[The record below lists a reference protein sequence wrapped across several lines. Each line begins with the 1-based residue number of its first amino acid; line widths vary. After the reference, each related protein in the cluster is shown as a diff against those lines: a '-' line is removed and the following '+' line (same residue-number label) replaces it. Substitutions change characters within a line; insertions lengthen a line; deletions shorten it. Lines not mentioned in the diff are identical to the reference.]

1 MKRLRNYLLLALLT
15 LVGNANADQLKVADF
30 TVSPGETYDLAVE
43 LENPDCQYIMTEFW
57 MTLPAGVSIAK
68 DEDDEYLYEESSR
81 FDKTHSLT
89 ISAEEGNVYHF
100 LIYSSKNKAFKDNSG
115 ILFTITL
122 KAAEN
127 ATNGQYQCKIF
138 NQIFSDTDK
147 NEHNPAD
154 VPFNVII
161 GSSAGVDVVLDE
173 TNTEVPEA
181 TAGDVTI
188 LVKRTIKANEWS
200 TICLPFDMT
209 EAQTKEAFGNGV
221 QLKEFTDYEVEY
233 DTDDNV
239 VGLTVNFDDTDLSEG
254 FYGNYPY
261 LIKVENDID
270 EFTITSTIEPVE
282 DDCYQ
287 EYDNGRTGKN
297 RKVYGTFKGFY
308 HAQTTVPNNC
318 LFLSGNKFWYSTGQT
333 KMKAFRAYFDFV
345 DVLDNLENAN
355 ARISMSFDDE
365 TTRIVNVNV
374 NDDENYYDLQGRRV
388 AHPQKGLYIKNNK
401 KVVVK

>member
-1 MKRLRNYLLLALLT
+1 MKRLRNCLLLALLT
-15 LVGNANADQLKVADF
+15 LVGNANADELKVADF
-30 TVSPGETYDLAVE
+30 TISPGGMYDMAVE

-89 ISAEEGNVYHF
+89 ISEEEGNVYHF
-100 LIYSSKNKAFKDNSG
+100 LIYSSKNKALKDNSG
-115 ILFTITL
+115 ELFTVTL
-122 KAAEN
+122 VAADN

-138 NQIFSDTDK
+138 NQIFADTDK

-154 VPFNVII
+154 VSFNVTI
-161 GSSAGVDVVLDE
+161 GSSVEADVVLDE

-200 TICLPFDMT
+200 AICLPFDMT
-209 EAQTKEAFGNGV
+209 EAQMKAAFGDDV
-221 QLKEFTDYEVEY
+221 QLKKFTNYEVEY
-233 DTDDNV
+233 DTNDNV
-239 VGLTVNFDDTDLSEG
+239 VGITVNFGDINLSEG

-261 LIKVENDID
+261 LIKVANDID
-270 EFTITSTIEPVE
+270 EFSVTSTINPVE
-282 DDCYQ
+282 SDCCV
-287 EYDNGRTGKN
+287 EYDNGRTDKN
-297 RKVYGTFKGFY
+297 RKVYGIFRGFY

-345 DVLDNLENAN
+345 DVLSEPENAS
-355 ARISMSFDDE
+355 ARISMSFDDD

-388 AHPQKGLYIKNNK
+388 SHPQKGLYIKNNK
-401 KVVVK
+401 VVVK

>member
-1 MKRLRNYLLLALLT
+1 MKLLRSYLLLALLT
-15 LVGNANADQLKVADF
+15 LVGNANADELKVADF
-30 TVSPGETYDLAVE
+30 TISPGGTYDMAVE
-43 LENPDCQYIMTEFW
+43 LDNPDYQYIMTEFW

-115 ILFTITL
+115 KLFTITL

-154 VPFNVII
+154 VPFNVTI

-181 TAGDVTI
+181 TDGDVTI

-239 VGLTVNFDDTDLSEG
+239 VGITVNFDDTDLSEG

-270 EFTITSTIEPVE
+270 EFTVTSTIEPVE

-308 HAQTTVPNNC
+308 HAQATVPNNC

-333 KMKAFRAYFDFV
+333 KMKAFRAYFNFV
-345 DVLDNLENAN
+345 DVLTEAENAS